1 MSDSNIMLV
10 QTAALLLRADA
21 KAQDD
26 QAVIDTTEALADL
39 LDVIAAS
46 WPAHLPRSVME
57 AAERAAEAMTALLN
71 GDTP

>member
-21 KAQDD
+21 KMQDD
-26 QAVIDTTEALADL
+26 QAVIDTTLALADL
-39 LDVIAAS
+39 LDAIAVE
-46 WPAHLPRSVME
+46 HLPRSVMQ

-71 GDTP
+71 GDTL